1 MLKLN
6 TDMFAYLQ
14 RTTQRLAQG
23 LAYAYV
29 NMLPPA
35 TDDSP
40 LMRGFRADAAALL
53 LSGQFNHLVNYEGA
67 QALAELQKSP
77 MQAVTLLTWTPP
89 DTFGEAWR
97 DYTHLL
103 TFSVR
108 AGGDNTS
115 NVAIMQDLDVDLLDL
130 ADTVADT
137 HPEAA
142 SQLRQIAERMMG
154 DVDE

>member
-53 LSGQFNHLVNYEGA
+53 LRGQFNHLVNYEGA
-67 QALAELQKSP
+67 QALAELQKTP
-77 MQAVTLLTWTPP
+77 AQAITLLTWTPS
-89 DTFGEAWR
+89 TFGEARR

-142 SQLRQIAERMMG
+142 SQLRRIAERMMG